1 MVRSGFNFPVGA
13 IGWSVVFGEGFE
25 LQGVKRILSASNILH
40 SVFSSAALT
49 AHTVE
54 GLREDLWR
62 HAMLVLQ
69 DQALLQGDRHGRA
82 VFGTFAAGETH
93 PVQAATDLGRLPED
107 VHVLVFP
114 GVDVLPQKPQQLR
127 ETSLRTR
134 PREAVL
140 RQDFFELFV
149 V

>member
-1 MVRSGFNFPVGA
+1 M
-13 IGWSVVFGEGFE
+13 FGEGLE
-25 LQGVKRILSASNILH
+25 LQRVKRVLSAADVLH
-40 SVFSSAALT
+40 GVFSSATLT

-62 HAMLVLQ
+62 HAVLVLQ
-69 DQALLQGDRHGRA
+69 DQALLQGHRHGCA
-82 VFGTFAAGETH
+82 VFGAFAAGETN
-93 PVQAATDLGRLPED
+93 PVQPAADLGCLPED
-107 VHVLVFP
+107 VHILVFP

-127 ETSLRTR
+127 ETRLGTR